1 MCCTM
6 AKNRYS
12 FFRHIDIKKL
22 KEKVEHPFK
31 KKCKKTKTF
40 FNKNISYI
48 NLTFQ
53 IITLNKIPKC
63 QINQKENNYKKA

>member
-6 AKNRYS
+6 AKNHYS

-22 KEKVEHPFK
+22 KEKVEHPLKKMQNK
-31 KKCKKTKTF
+31 KKHY
-40 FNKNISYI
+40 FNKNISYF
-48 NLTFQ
+48 LTFQ
-53 IITLNKIPKC
+53 KITLNKIPKC